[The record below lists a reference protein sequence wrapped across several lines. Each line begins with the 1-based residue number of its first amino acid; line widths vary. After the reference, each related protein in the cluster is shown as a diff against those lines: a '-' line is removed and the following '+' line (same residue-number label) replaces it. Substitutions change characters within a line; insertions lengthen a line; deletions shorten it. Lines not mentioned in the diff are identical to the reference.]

1 MVIVLLF
8 SKFPA
13 GNNWINTKIKM
24 HQIHSNSGEKYRAY
38 QSWRFV
44 SKQEPSCK
52 MQKNHKN
59 NIKIIFVIWCI
70 DLQCEFS

>member
-8 SKFPA
+8 SKFTA
-13 GNNWINTKIKM
+13 GNNWINTKINM
-24 HQIHSNSGEKYRAY
+24 HQIHNNSGEKYRAY

-44 SKQEPSCK
+44 SKLHVKC
-52 MQKNHKN
+52 N
-59 NIKIIFVIWCI
+59 NITKIIFVIWCI